1 MESTSTIYTNSSN
14 TTANITD
21 RVVLQLLTQNN
32 FNNDDDIFTFTDD
45 NYNNTANGDVST
57 IPHTETVN
65 LVEDEDEQEF
75 EFPVMCTDSNL
86 FQISPEFV
94 SGGQI
99 SPRYPLFDRNLL
111 TSDVDMD
118 ICNGVDSLMTESESK
133 SKPKPSDGDIN
144 LCHGV
149 NTSKTEV
156 DNGVNIL
163 KTESKQPLAKQLS
176 LMKLF
181 DETRETTSDSSS
193 ETDDLAG
200 LTPDTYCVWKP
211 DLNPRGKQS
220 KHKKSNSISIGNTS
234 NRWKVRDLL
243 KRSYSDDGYSTGKE
257 KDSPVFIF
265 IPPVSPE
272 KVKQIGKTVKLK
284 NIPAYKFTKTERNNP
299 ANKPYLPYREDQLAA
314 YANFTAAKNG

>member
-14 TTANITD
+14 TIANIAD
-21 RVVLQLLTQNN
+21 RVVLHLTRNN
-32 FNNDDDIFTFTDD
+32 FNNDDDND
-45 NYNNTANGDVST
+45 NNTANGDVST

-65 LVEDEDEQEF
+65 LIEDEDEQEF

-86 FQISPEFV
+86 FQNSSELV

-111 TSDVDMD
+111 TSDVDLDMYDGVDAVKTESRPSDVD
-118 ICNGVDSLMTESESK
+118 INLGNGVSILKTES
-133 SKPKPSDGDIN
+133 KPSD
-144 LCHGV
+144 
-149 NTSKTEV
+149 V
-156 DNGVNIL
+156 DDNIGNGVNSL

-181 DETRETTSDSSS
+181 DETRETTSNSSS

-200 LTPDTYCVWKP
+200 ITPDTYCVWKP
-211 DLNPRGKQS
+211 DSNPRRKQS

-265 IPPVSPE
+265 VPPVSPE

-284 NIPAYKFTKTERNNP
+284 NIPSYKFTKTERNIP

-314 YANFTAAKNG
+314 YANFTAAKNR